1 MRDNS
6 IGIAPELCKILFR
19 PFFMTKP
26 TEEGTGLLGKA
37 NDHAGKLDIPSALPR
52 PAPGSPSS
60 QAATTVDRLCP
71 AKSLGDFALTGGEGK
86 KDRRAP
92 HSR

>member
-1 MRDNS
+1 MRDNR

-26 TEEGTGLLGKA
+26 TREGTALVGMA
-37 NDHAGKLDIPSALPR
+37 TDHAGKLDIVSALLR

-60 QAATTVDRLCP
+60 QAPTTADCLCSS
-71 AKSLGDFALTGGEGK
+71 KSLGDFAWIGGEGK